1 MPPSSATTNT
11 GVPSPLSTEEQ
22 LRIASAAVYEK
33 SRELNQKNQELN
45 ELSLKLTDA
54 NTKLSELDK
63 LKSNL
68 LELATHR
75 LRGPLASIRGYAS
88 MMVEGGFGTDLNA
101 IKEASSK
108 IDEASTSME
117 TMIDEFLV
125 ASSLASN
132 AVHFNMTPFDMGGSL
147 RGVIAKL
154 SPLAATKQLQ
164 IASEIDPH
172 QLIVNGDPDYINRA
186 LMTVIDNAI
195 RYTPDKGSISIK
207 LAPGSDRSMIRFEV
221 KDTGIGM
228 TADTISKLFSQFLR
242 AENAFKFYVWGN
254 GLGLYI
260 AKQII
265 DGHSG
270 IIQASSEGE
279 GKGSAMVIELPSL
292 SPVLSTPPPARSA
305 AKLTPVVLDV
315 PTPVQQEASPA
326 KPSINLIK

>member
-1 MPPSSATTNT
+1 MPSSPTATNT
-11 GVPSPLSTEEQ
+11 GIPSLLSTEEQ

-88 MMVEGGFGTDLNA
+88 MMVEGGFGTDLTA
-101 IKEASSK
+101 IKDASRK

-132 AVHFNMTPFDMGGSL
+132 AVHFNMTPFDMGGAL

-154 SPLAATKQLQ
+154 NPLAATKQLQ
-164 IASEIDPH
+164 ITSEIDPQ

-186 LMTVIDNAI
+186 LMIVIDNAI
-195 RYTPDKGSISIK
+195 RYTPDKGSIAIK
-207 LAPGSDRSMIRFEV
+207 LAPNSDRSMIRFEV
-221 KDTGIGM
+221 IDTGIGM

-270 IIQASSEGE
+270 VIQVSSEGE
-279 GKGSAMVIELPSL
+279 GKGSVMVIELPSL
-292 SPVLSTPPPARSA
+292 SPAVSIT
-305 AKLTPVVLDV
+305 
-315 PTPVQQEASPA
+315 SPA
-326 KPSINLIK
+326 QSISEVAPAAQDTFFQPEVGSPKPSINLIK